1 LAEPVPTL
9 FTVSAPVA
17 DLSITFSSDV
27 ELIGNVKV
35 KAVVEPL
42 PEYDCDTVVVDSVI
56 Y

>member
-1 LAEPVPTL
+1 VPSL

-27 ELIGNVKV
+27 ELIGNVNV